1 MDRKPFQHRTK
12 AFLLIDG
19 LLVGIM
25 SGSLVVLYRYIL
37 GKMDEW
43 RHLLYEGT
51 NLIQLLFLIG
61 LAILSAFL
69 VRKLLDWAPFKRR
82 IGDSTGSRR
91 NTGNFSHESS
101 PDCPF
106 KDNRRKPCYIDRACF
121 GKRRTLYTN
130 RRCYGKI
137 SIKRDEKGFNER
149 KASHNC
155 GSCSGTLCCLQCTFS
170 GGIILH

>member
-51 NLIQLLFLIG
+51 NLIQLLF
-61 LAILSAFL
+61 
-69 VRKLLDWAPFKRR
+69 
-82 IGDSTGSRR
+82 
-91 NTGNFSHESS
+91 
-101 PDCPF
+101 
-106 KDNRRKPCYIDRACF
+106 
-121 GKRRTLYTN
+121 
-130 RRCYGKI
+130 
-137 SIKRDEKGFNER
+137 
-149 KASHNC
+149 
-155 GSCSGTLCCLQCTFS
+155 
-170 GGIILH
+170 